1 MLAEPVVAHLRD
13 DRVGHVLVRLSRPHL
28 RDARHQRL
36 VDRRVDPLLLRP
48 GCSRSWFARCQRR
61 WRLANEILCKPPLPG
76 YHWLVA
82 QKATVAE
89 HERLNPTLES
99 LRRPE
104 GGPDP
109 AEEAGRG
116 GVEELASALGITV
129 SAVRQHLTGLE
140 AVGFAAHRSVSDGP
154 GRPRF
159 LYRLSAGA
167 EALFPKYY
175 SELTNELLSYV
186 QDEDPETLER
196 IFERRRQRRVEG
208 AVARLRG
215 KSFPDKVAELARILD
230 EDGYLADFEALPD
243 GTFLVTEHN
252 CAILGVARKWGLAC
266 STEIEFLREAI
277 PEAEHRARRPHDGRR
292 PRLPLRDQTPAVEAR
307 CRRQPVPRSS
317 AWAERVAAPALAPAS
332 LGLSG
337 PAWQRV
343 AFPSFLFREAEKP
356 CDDLG
361 PKRTQA
367 RARWTQNSRSTLA
380 WFHS

>member
-1 MLAEPVVAHLRD
+1 MNAHSGSTRGL
-13 DRVGHVLVRLSRPHL
+13 GK
-28 RDARHQRL
+28 
-36 VDRRVDPLLLRP
+36 
-48 GCSRSWFARCQRR
+48 GF
-61 WRLANEILCKPPLPG
+61 LCKPRSPG
-76 YHWLVA
+76 YHCFVA

-99 LRRPE
+99 LPRTRRE
-104 GGPDP
+104 VLILLKKRG
-109 AEEAGRG
+109 EAS
-116 GVEELASALGITV
+116 VEELASALGITV

-196 IFERRRQRRVEG
+196 IFKRRRQRRVEG

-215 KSFPDKVAELARILD
+215 KSFPEKVAELARILD

-243 GTFLVTEHN
+243 GSFLVTEHN

-277 PEAEHRARRPHDGRR
+277 PEANIARVAHMMAGAHVCRYEIRRRPRARR
-292 PRLPLRDQTPAVEAR
+292 TT
-307 CRRQPVPRSS
+307 S
-317 AWAERVAAPALAPAS
+317 
-332 LGLSG
+332 
-337 PAWQRV
+337 
-343 AFPSFLFREAEKP
+343 
-356 CDDLG
+356 
-361 PKRTQA
+361 
-367 RARWTQNSRSTLA
+367 
-380 WFHS
+380 